1 MSLAQIY
8 PDRSKSDISK
18 IMSAQWK
25 KLSAAEKQ
33 PFADNHVSY
42 KLRYQRKMEAFKVVV
57 GAEKVA
63 EPEEADKAK
72 HEGRKIKKEI

>member
-1 MSLAQIY
+1 MAQMY

-33 PFADNHVSY
+33 PFADNHSSY
-42 KLRYQRKMEAFKVVV
+42 KLRYQRKLEAFKVVV

-63 EPEEADKAK
+63 EPQEADKAK
-72 HEGRKIKKEI
+72 HEGKKIKKAI